1 MSSQAV
7 VVISCTEDFWGGLAA
22 SISAG
27 DAGTLAPTSADVP
40 PTPTPAPAPDPALT
54 LALALAFVDGKDHV
68 HPSP

>member
-7 VVISCTEDFWGGLAA
+7 VVISCTEDFWGLLVA

-40 PTPTPAPAPDPALT
+40 PTPASAPDPALT

>member
-40 PTPTPAPAPDPALT
+40 PTPAPDPALT

>member
-7 VVISCTEDFWGGLAA
+7 VVISCTEAFRGLLAA

-40 PTPTPAPAPDPALT
+40 PAPAPDPALT